1 MRSSGRLKL
10 GYYPLPET
18 ECERLR
24 NLLEFSC
31 DGASVLDP
39 CVGSGA
45 ALNQITANAAV
56 SRFGV
61 ELDTERARL
70 ANAAGIFTI
79 HGNLFGANATS
90 ESFSLLYLNPPYDS
104 EIGSYDN
111 KRMEYLFL
119 QHTHKWLV
127 QGGLLIFVVPHGR
140 LEPCIP
146 ILSSQ
151 FGWFRV
157 LGLTDPESERFDQ
170 VVLLAVRKRV
180 SAEAQETNRK
190 AVVEAIYRNPLP
202 VLTGTEPKYAIAA
215 TPEAKLTY
223 RGLPLDE
230 IEDLLPRSSAWRKV
244 ESCLMPREE
253 VPIERP
259 ITPLHAGHVG
269 LLSAA
274 GMLNGVV
281 GNGLERH
288 IARWQTRKY
297 VTTFSET
304 DEKYTEVHR
313 QERFSNEVALIY
325 EDGRTLVLA
334 DKKKGEPD
342 GERAPAAGTA

>member
-10 GYYPLPET
+10 GYYPLPES
-18 ECERLR
+18 EGRRLR
-24 NLLEFSC
+24 TLLEFAPE
-31 DGASVLDP
+31 GASVLDP

-45 ALNQITANAAV
+45 ALHQITTDAV
-56 SRFGV
+56 AWRFGV

-70 ANAAGIFTI
+70 ASEAGISTI
-79 HGNLFGANATS
+79 HGNIFGANAPS

-119 QHTHKWLV
+119 KHTHKWLV
-127 QGGLLIFVVPHGR
+127 PGGVLIFVIQHAQF
-140 LEPCIP
+140 ESCIP

-151 FGWFRV
+151 FKSFQV
-157 LGLTDPESERFDQ
+157 LRLSDPEAERFDQ
-170 VVLLAVRKRV
+170 IVLLAVRKDIR
-180 SAEAQETNRK
+180 ADAQEINRR
-190 AVVEAIYRNPLP
+190 ALVEALYRHPLP
-202 VLTGTEPKYAIAA
+202 LLTGDEQKYSVPCSPPAN
-215 TPEAKLTY
+215 LTY

-230 IEDLLPRSSAWRKV
+230 IEDLLPFSAAWRKV

-259 ITPLHAGHVG
+259 ITPMHAGHVG

-274 GMLNGVV
+274 GMLNGVI
-281 GNGLERH
+281 GNGSERH

-304 DEKYTEVHR
+304 DEKYTEIHR
-313 QERFSNEVALIY
+313 QERFSNEVSLVY
-325 EDGRTLVLA
+325 EDGRVLVLA
-334 DKKKGEPD
+334 DKRKGDQD
-342 GERAPAAGTA
+342 GERPSEAGTA